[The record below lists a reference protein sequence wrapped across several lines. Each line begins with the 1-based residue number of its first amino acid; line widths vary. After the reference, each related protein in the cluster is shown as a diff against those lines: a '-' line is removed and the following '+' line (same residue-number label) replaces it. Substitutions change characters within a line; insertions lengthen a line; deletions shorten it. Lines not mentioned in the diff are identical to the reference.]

1 MSECMHS
8 VLTILKQGQYLGLNE
23 LKEVRR
29 ASKHLAH
36 DYCGITRVKLPL
48 DDDGECM
55 SWHRR
60 FHAKIARA
68 NARWTL
74 VPIASLYDE
83 AKFKRYLP
91 RLQRLASYVWPDC
104 ADEHA
109 MALVCLRF
117 ASVLVSMS
125 RSVRSIYM
133 NEALLLCTHARAL
146 LGADRT
152 LINDIVDAVACASCT
167 EDGED
172 GDIENMHWAFQSAIA
187 HMNDLL
193 PDMPATLLAT
203 GIDFSCPIWPCTSCN
218 ADAIRHSVTVAVTV
232 VDMLLEGAPHV
243 DRIELSSTLEKEPVV
258 WGIMSAR
265 CTPGQVKHLA
275 LQIYPNPSGPTPFTE
290 AIETISFLRIDEF
303 VLGCLK
309 PFTGLRVCTAACVIC
324 HRIGSGDSAYVQM
337 LERLELTGCIN
348 SLRDLRRSFRWFPNA
363 KKLVFEHVELADAAE
378 LAALK
383 EEVAGRIM
391 EIKNVTYVGKSK
403 KSK

>member
-1 MSECMHS
+1 MHA

-48 DDDGECM
+48 DDDSEC

-74 VPIASLYDE
+74 VPVVSSYRTVTFLTD
-83 AKFKRYLP
+83 KFQRYLP

-109 MALVCLRF
+109 MALVCLHF
-117 ASVLVSMS
+117 ASVLVHKSA
-125 RSVRSIYM
+125 SVQSIYM
-133 NEALLLCTHARAL
+133 NEALMLCTHARAL

-167 EDGED
+167 EDSED
-172 GDIENMHWAFQSAIA
+172 ADIENMREAFQSALA
-187 HMNDLL
+187 HMNGLL
-193 PDMPATLLAT
+193 PDMPANILAT
-203 GIDFSCPIWPCTSCN
+203 GIDFSCLTRGH
-218 ADAIRHSVTVAVTV
+218 DTERHSVTVAVTI

-243 DRIELSSTLEKEPVV
+243 DRIELSSTLEKEPMV
-258 WGIMSAR
+258 WDAMSAR
-265 CTPGQVKHLA
+265 CTPGRVKHLA
-275 LQIYPNPSGPTPFTE
+275 LQMHPKPSGPTPFTQ
-290 AIETISFLRIDEF
+290 AIETISFPKIDEF
-303 VLGCLK
+303 VLDSMK
-309 PFTGLRVCTAACVIC
+309 PFTGLRVCTAASVMRCGLFQSVELACV
-324 HRIGSGDSAYVQM
+324 HM
-337 LERLELTGCIN
+337 LERLELTGSIK
-348 SLRDLRRSFRWFPNA
+348 SPRDLRRSFQWFPNA